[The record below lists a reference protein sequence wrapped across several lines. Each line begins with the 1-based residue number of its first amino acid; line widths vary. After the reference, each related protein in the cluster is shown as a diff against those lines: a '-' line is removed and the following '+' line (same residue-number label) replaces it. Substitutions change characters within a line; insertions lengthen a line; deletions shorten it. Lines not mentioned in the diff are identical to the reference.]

1 MRHRAYLS
9 LMLLTLFAGQ
19 GAAASDAPIEVPS
32 GQPVQLQ
39 EVLIDDLGAET
50 WLRFR
55 FIAPQ
60 IAREGGTV
68 DYAQA
73 EMDFE
78 YLCEALALPYMSD
91 FELEGDVIVVSL
103 SGPPNSVSPTPKRPN
118 FSKLFG
124 SLMKSVSGKVC
135 DADTRY
141 GAFVGGIFAD

>member
-1 MRHRAYLS
+1 MRLRAYLS
-9 LMLLTLFAGQ
+9 LLLLTLFAGQ

-103 SGPPNSVSPTPKRPN
+103 SDRATE
-118 FSKLFG
+118 FG
-124 SLMKSVSGKVC
+124 KP
-135 DADTRY
+135 DPEATQFFE
-141 GAFVGGIFAD
+141 AFRVVDEICIWEGL